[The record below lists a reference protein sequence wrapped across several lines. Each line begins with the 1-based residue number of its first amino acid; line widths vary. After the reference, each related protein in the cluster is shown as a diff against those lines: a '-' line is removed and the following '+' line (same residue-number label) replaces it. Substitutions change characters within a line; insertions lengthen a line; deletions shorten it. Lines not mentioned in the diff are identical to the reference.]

1 MASLKYWL
9 WLAELPGLRRQ
20 TRTALLESFG
30 SPEKAYFAAPEEV
43 LLTRGITREQAGCL
57 KDKSLERAEQIL
69 EDCRRLHIRILTIQD
84 ADYPHRLKNIYD
96 PPAVLYVRGQLPVV
110 DEEVAVAVVGTRKCT
125 PYGMSAANKLSGQL
139 AAGGALVVTGLAR
152 GIDSAAA
159 KSALRAG
166 GRVIGVLGC
175 GVDVVY
181 PKENGYL
188 YEDVAAAGALISEYP
203 PGTEPERQHFPVR
216 NRIIS
221 GLSLATLVVEAPEES
236 GALITASTA
245 LEQGRDV
252 YAVPG
257 PIDAP
262 NSVGCNRLLRDGAGL
277 AAEGWDILRDY
288 EGRYPGKLRRD
299 PARREPETVRG
310 YRSREEQAPAK
321 KLPPLLS
328 LSGDGAGLTDDQIAV
343 LRTLTEEPMLTDDLT
358 DAAGITARRMLSA
371 LTILEIEGYVT
382 QLPGGR
388 YIRNVELAD

>member
-1 MASLKYWL
+1 M
-9 WLAELPGLRRQ
+9 
-20 TRTALLESFG
+20 
-30 SPEKAYFAAPEEV
+30 
-43 LLTRGITREQAGCL
+43 
-57 KDKSLERAEQIL
+57 
-69 EDCRRLHIRILTIQD
+69 
-84 ADYPHRLKNIYD
+84 
-96 PPAVLYVRGQLPVV
+96 
-110 DEEVAVAVVGTRKCT
+110 
-125 PYGMSAANKLSGQL
+125 
-139 AAGGALVVTGLAR
+139 
-152 GIDSAAA
+152 
-159 KSALRAG
+159 
-166 GRVIGVLGC
+166 
-175 GVDVVY
+175 
-181 PKENGYL
+181 
-188 YEDVAAAGALISEYP
+188 AAAGALISEYP